1 MALTEADIQTQLTR
15 RRPGQSKLTT
25 PRDEKDLVTIMS
37 GTERGFTLGTPV
49 ALFVA
54 NENVRPQD
62 YKEMGTV
69 PRPGHADYTYQ
80 MKYGTRAASGGGR
93 SSARETIGRVA
104 AGAIAEKFLL
114 QKYKTTIV
122 AWVSSI
128 GTVDMPREQL
138 SDPKTSTFYTRDDV
152 DAIGT
157 LRILRDP
164 SKWTRIAATED
175 DFAKKQSDADA
186 AYELLFVA
194 ATDDVTTPAYMDSH
208 KTVYNRRGDVVA
220 TPDDLDAWLTDD
232 LVPVRCPHPPSACA
246 MSTQVRHLKHEQD
259 STGGVITCLIR
270 NAPVGLGEPCFDK
283 LQAVLAHA
291 MLSIPA
297 TKGFEIGSG
306 FSGTSKRGSDHND
319 PFCSSDRDGHL
330 GVTKN
335 DAGGVLGGISSGAD
349 IYFRVAVKPVST
361 IGRAQPTVDYDG
373 NETVLEAKGRHDP
386 CVLPR
391 AVPLVEAMA
400 ALALADAAMIQLS
413 REGTMDEPAAKKARI
428 L

>member
-1 MALTEADIQTQLTR
+1 MELTEADIQPQLTR

-37 GTERGFTLGTPV
+37 GTERGMTLGTPV
-49 ALFVA
+49 ALFVP

-62 YKEMGTV
+62 YKEMNAV

-104 AGAIAEKFLL
+104 AGAIAEKWLHS
-114 QKYKTTIV
+114 KYQTSIV

-128 GTVDMPREQL
+128 GSVEMPRDL
-138 SDPKTSTFYTRDDV
+138 LNDPKKKTGYTRSDV
-152 DAIGT
+152 DDIGT

-164 SKWTRIAATED
+164 SRWTRISSDDADYAA
-175 DFAKKQSDADA
+175 KQAAADA
-186 AYELLFVA
+186 AYEEIFVT
-194 ATDDVTTPAYMDSH
+194 ATSDLKTPAYMD
-208 KTVYNRRGDVVA
+208 KNKVVYNRQGDVVP
-220 TPDDLDAWLTDD
+220 TPDNVSEWLTDD

-246 MSTQVRHLKHEQD
+246 MSTEVRICKHEQD
-259 STGGVITCLIR
+259 STGGVVTCVIR
-270 NAPVGLGEPCFDK
+270 NVPVGLGEPCFDK

-306 FSGTSKRGSDHND
+306 FSGTSKRGSQHND
-319 PFCSSDRDGHL
+319 PFCSSDKEGHL

-349 IYFRVAVKPVST
+349 IYFRVAIKPVST
-361 IGRAQPTVDYDG
+361 IGRAQPTVDYAG
-373 NETVLEAKGRHDP
+373 KETVLEAKGRHDP

-391 AVPLVEAMA
+391 AVPLVESMA
-400 ALALADAAMIQLS
+400 ALALMDAAMIQLS
-413 REGTMDEPAAKKARI
+413 REGCMDEPPSKRSRA